1 MGSKDAFSRV
11 FLFQPADDALRSTR
25 GEIFAIFSVAVSGLE
40 IDWERTA
47 IQAFNHLRD
56 TYFDSSAGSVL
67 AALEEALE
75 STKADMHAIIAGKL
89 ADVGRSPVIDLHIG
103 ALVVWGGT
111 FVFRSSGRVYF
122 SLFRNNELIDLSQ
135 DRFVQEAI
143 QDQDAL
149 VLGTSVLGERIGTT
163 ILQKILQSELSD
175 DWQQSLRDEVKDVE
189 ESALLSGLILSIS
202 IKTQPAEEE
211 VIELVMPGM
220 PAYDARPRTTK
231 LPLPD
236 VGRLAFSLKT
246 FFARIRMAL
255 PLRSDVYLRVPRP
268 GGSVKRWII
277 VFVLLALLVG
287 SVYGTYRYNQRSQ
300 QQEETA
306 QAQEE
311 ITNKLQRVQEIALV
325 DRAQAQRAFDALQ
338 GELGSV
344 QGVATEQVLDVIYAT
359 TYVEG
364 AGVPVPVQGGSLLVV
379 PRGDGII
386 GVLPQ
391 QGAVVAISEEGT
403 FGEVRQLHEMMQADD
418 VAAIQSGWFTYSN
431 ERGVWYTDF
440 DTFATSK
447 IIEQTGQWGQVSGIA
462 TYMDNLY
469 ITAHGREQVFRYIGL
484 GNGQLGGATN
494 YMSDPVS
501 YAQVVDIAI
510 DGYVYLLHEN
520 GTVEKFLSG
529 RRTDFSL
536 HGVMPPMSK
545 ATQLITYV
553 DAGHVYLLADNS
565 VLVFTT
571 DGTYVRRYKLA
582 DDRQITTFGVTTDES
597 HLFLVAGDTL
607 FVEAL

>member
-11 FLFQPADDALRSTR
+11 FLFQPADEMLKSTR

-56 TYFDSSAGSVL
+56 TYFGSSAGSVL

-75 STKADMHAIIAGKL
+75 STKSDMHATIAGKL
-89 ADVGRSPVIDLHIG
+89 VGSGRSPVIDLHIG
-103 ALVVWGGT
+103 ALVVWGGA

-122 SLFRNNELIDLSQ
+122 SLFRNNELIDLSH

-143 QDQDAL
+143 EDQDTL

-163 ILQKILQSELSD
+163 TLQKILQSELSD

-189 ESALLSGLILSIS
+189 ESALLSGLILHIA

-220 PAYDARPRTTK
+220 PEHEAQSRTGK
-231 LPLPD
+231 VALPD
-236 VGRLAFSLKT
+236 MGRLAFFIKT
-246 FFARIRMAL
+246 HLTRIRMAL
-255 PLRSDVYLRVPRP
+255 PLRSDVYLKIPRP
-268 GGSVKRWII
+268 GGSLKRWII
-277 VFVLLALLVG
+277 VFVLLALLAG

-300 QQEETA
+300 QQEKTA
-306 QAQEE
+306 QEQEE
-311 ITNKLQRVQEIALV
+311 LANKLQRVQEIAQV

-359 TYVEG
+359 KYVEH
-364 AGVPVPVQGGSLLVV
+364 AGVPVPVYEDSLLVV
-379 PRGDGII
+379 PRGDGVI

-391 QGAVVAISEEGT
+391 QGAVVSVSENGT
-403 FGEVRQLHEMMQADD
+403 FGEVRQLHEMMQADR
-418 VAAIQSGWFTYSN
+418 VAAGMNGWYTYSD

-440 DTFATSK
+440 DTFTTSK
-447 IIEQTGQWGQVSGIA
+447 IIEQTGQWGAVQGVA

-469 ITAHGREQVFRYIGL
+469 VAAQGREQVFKYIGL
-484 GNGQLGGATN
+484 GNGNLGGATN

-501 YAQVVDIAI
+501 YSQIVDIAI

-536 HGVMPPMSK
+536 HGVLPPIHQAK
-545 ATQLITYV
+545 QLITYV
-553 DAGHVYLLADNS
+553 DAEHVYMLADNS

-571 DGTYVRRYKLA
+571 DGAYVARYKLPN
-582 DDRQITTFGVTTDES
+582 DRQIATFGVTTDES
-597 HLFLVAGDTL
+597 HLFLFAGDTL
-607 FVEAL
+607 FVEVL